1 MGNKVELK
9 YTLFYLEGLGEDA
22 GGLALGG
29 LGLLKGARERLE
41 LKGRRIK
48 GVFGRRRPKIAGY
61 DVYVF
66 TIFLPSLEE
75 GAVATQTFALLL
87 AS

>member
-41 LKGRRIK
+41 LKFESEK
-48 GVFGRRRPKIAGY
+48 KTKEVLGVAA
-61 DVYVF
+61 VY
-66 TIFLPSLEE
+66 
-75 GAVATQTFALLL
+75 
-87 AS
+87 